1 MKFICFPCAGG
12 KAADYYPLSDCLPTI
27 DVIAVELAGHGERL
41 AEPAHAAMDP
51 LIAHLQAERIPQ
63 LDAPFALFGHRM
75 GAEIAYAFACR
86 LPPLARTH
94 LCPLFVSVF
103 HSPAFLRHQPARAAE
118 HPLTDERLIIILAQL
133 GGSPRA
139 VLTNSTLMQLFL
151 PMLRADFSVIDRY
164 RPQPYD
170 PLTCPITAFA
180 GDQEASVDPATM
192 ACWRRCTQADF
203 VLHVFA
209 GDHFFIRHNV
219 AKMADVI
226 ARRLCLQPSSHHRQG
241 CAP

>member
-1 MKFICFPCAGG
+1 MKFICFPYACG
-12 KAADYYPLSDCLPTI
+12 KAADYHPFSDCLATI
-27 DVIAVELAGHGERL
+27 DVIAVELAGHGERF

-51 LIAHLQAERIPQ
+51 LIAHLQAELAPQ
-63 LDAPFALFGHRM
+63 LDTPFALFGHSM
-75 GAEIAYAFACR
+75 GAAIAYEFACR

-94 LCPLFVSVF
+94 LCHLFVSAF
-103 HSPAFLRHQPARAAE
+103 HSPAFLRHQPARAAV
-118 HPLTDERLIIILAQL
+118 HPLTDERLIAILAQL

-180 GDQEASVDPATM
+180 GDQDASVDPATM